1 MKKITILLLLIVILN
16 SFICQNKDGKIK
28 ILNGIIEYTFITKD
42 NCNYFI
48 DKIRYIEIKDKDTA
62 LICDFLPYINKLY
75 LPNGIIYNNLSQ
87 KKNNLFFSKNY
98 KDQKI
103 ISDNPIHYG
112 GDTYIQGVF
121 ESKKIFKII
130 FNIYGKGVFISKKN
144 IRRINYENK
153 ETCQDSIINRSLIA
167 PVLMLIEFDSTSSLK
182 ETQLQMFNLKKV
194 NIDKFPIIRC
204 E

>member
-1 MKKITILLLLIVILN
+1 MKKITISILLIIILN
-16 SFICQNKDGKIK
+16 SFICQNNNRRIK
-28 ILNGIIEYTFITKD
+28 TLNGIIEYTFITED

-48 DKIRYIEIKDKDTA
+48 DKIRYIEIKNKDTA
-62 LICDFLPYINKLY
+62 LICDFLPYMNKLY
-75 LPNGIIYNNLSQ
+75 LPNGIMYNNLSQ

-98 KDQKI
+98 KDQAV

-121 ESKKIFKII
+121 GSDKIFKIM
-130 FNIYGKGVFISKKN
+130 FNIYGKGVFISRKN
-144 IRRINYENK
+144 IHRINYENK
-153 ETCQDSIINRSLIA
+153 KTCQDSIINRSLIA
-167 PVLMLIEFDSTSSLK
+167 PVLMLIEFDSTSLLK